1 MKKAILNEINE
12 IKYLFGYKP
21 GRVISEQEISNF
33 ILNEEDEDYDH
44 PSLKQ
49 LDDYDRE
56 KKKEEEERYEKEK
69 EKEIEEEPQH
79 YLESLVEQISEF
91 IKLDVVPDSE
101 KIINYSEVD
110 DTIDI
115 ELEFKVKI
123 WKNFYTLPDFATND
137 LEKLTE
143 NVDDVLEYLKDKLDN
158 NRIYNYSEVSQKS
171 GIKRS
176 TETTIEYDEQESE
189 KSDDYI
195 FLIKYHRIVE

>member
-56 KKKEEEERYEKEK
+56 KKREEEEERYEKE
-69 EKEIEEEPQH
+69 IEEEPQR

-91 IKLDVVPDSE
+91 IKLGVVPGSE
-101 KIINYSEVD
+101 KIINYSDADEEYTV
-110 DTIDI
+110 DI

-123 WKNFYTLPDFATND
+123 WKNFYTLPEFATND

-143 NVDDVLEYLKDKLDN
+143 NVDDVLEYLEDKLDN
-158 NRIYNYSEVSQKS
+158 NRIYNYSEVSSKS

-176 TETTIEYDEQESE
+176 TKTTIEYDEQESE